1 MKITKKSD
9 IQTVASVVCSCLL
22 KHRIDAVL
30 SGGAVVSIYTHN
42 EYESKDLDFI
52 SSSDI
57 KVIENALDEIGF
69 KKSSGRHF
77 VHANTEY
84 FVEFPK
90 PPLAIGNMLINEW
103 ATQNNKAGQ
112 LQLLTPTHSVMD
124 RLAGY
129 FHWNDKQN
137 LDQALMI
144 AKRHPVKIKEIE
156 RWAKSEDAIEKFEI
170 FQKKLIDSKK
180 TKAPK
185 KPR

>member
-9 IQTVASVVCSCLL
+9 IQTIATIVCDCLL
-22 KHRIDAVL
+22 KHHIDAVL
-30 SGGAVVSIYTHN
+30 SGGAVVSIYSTN

-57 KVIENALDEIGF
+57 KSIEKALLEIGF
-69 KKSSGRHF
+69 TKSNGRHF
-77 VHANTEY
+77 IHSNTEY
-84 FVEFPK
+84 FVEFPN
-90 PPLAIGNMLINEW
+90 PPLAIGNMLIKEW
-103 ATQNNKAGQ
+103 ATQITSAGK

-144 AKRHPVKIKEIE
+144 ARKHPIKILEIE
-156 RWAKSEDAIEKFEI
+156 AWSKKEGELAKFKH
-170 FQKKLIDSKK
+170 FQKKLYDEK
-180 TKAPK
+180 
-185 KPR
+185 

>member
-1 MKITKKSD
+1 MKITKKCD
-9 IQTVASVVCSCLL
+9 IQIIASIVCDCLL
-22 KHRIDAVL
+22 KHGIDAVL
-30 SGGAVVSIYTHN
+30 SGGAVVSIYTNN

-57 KVIENALDEIGF
+57 KAIEKALVKIGF
-69 KKSSGRHF
+69 TKSSGRHF
-77 VHANTEY
+77 THSETEY

-90 PPLAIGNMLINEW
+90 PPLAIGNMPIKEW
-103 ATQNNKAGQ
+103 ATQNNKAGK

-144 AKRHPVKIKEIE
+144 AKKHPIKIKEIE
-156 RWAKSEDAIEKFEI
+156 RWAKIEEEFEKFEI
-170 FQKKLIDSKK
+170 FRKRLSHEKK
-180 TKAPK
+180 
-185 KPR
+185 

>member
-9 IQTVASVVCSCLL
+9 IQTIASIVCDRLL
-22 KHRIDAVL
+22 RHGIDAVL
-30 SGGAVVSIYTHN
+30 SGGAVVSIYTNN

-52 SSSDI
+52 TSDDL
-57 KVIENALDEIGF
+57 KNIEKALSEIGF
-69 KKSSGRHF
+69 IKSKSRHF
-77 VHANTEY
+77 THPETEY

-90 PPLAIGNMLINEW
+90 PPLAIGSMPIKEW
-103 ATQNNKAGQ
+103 ATQNNKAGK

-144 AKRHPVKIKEIE
+144 AKKQPIKIKEIE
-156 RWAKSEDAIEKFEI
+156 SWSKNEGELEKFEV
-170 FQKKLIDSKK
+170 FRKKLLQGKN
-180 TKAPK
+180 
-185 KPR
+185 